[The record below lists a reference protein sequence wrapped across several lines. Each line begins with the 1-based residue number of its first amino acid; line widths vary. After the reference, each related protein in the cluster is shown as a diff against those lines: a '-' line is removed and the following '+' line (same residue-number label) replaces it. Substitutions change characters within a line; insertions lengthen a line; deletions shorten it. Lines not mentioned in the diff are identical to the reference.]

1 MATPLTRTALTGR
14 IRVNAGD
21 LMRLAI
27 LSDIHGN
34 YRALEAVLE
43 DIGQQHIEDIVALG
57 DNIGYGPEPEPVVRE
72 LISREIP
79 SVMGNHELALITP
92 SYYGRLNF
100 LAQHSLDIS
109 RSLLSAE
116 SLLWLADL
124 QPVLVRNKARFCH
137 GCPPASI
144 TRYLYAPSTIRLTRI
159 FQSYP
164 ETFCFA
170 GHTHR
175 LDLFEQQTSG
185 KIETRKLSLE
195 PVALDP
201 LSRYLMI
208 VGSVGQPRDALSD
221 KAKYGVWDS
230 SSRSFQIREVRYDV
244 EATIRLL
251 KLHHFPLNNAS
262 RLKWSKKNSW

>member
-1 MATPLTRTALTGR
+1 
-14 IRVNAGD
+14 
-21 LMRLAI
+21 MRLAI

-34 YRALEAVLE
+34 YRALESVLE
-43 DIGQQHIEDIVALG
+43 DIGKQHIDAIVALG
-57 DNIGYGPEPEPVVRE
+57 DNIGYGPEPEQVVRE
-72 LISREIP
+72 LINRDIP

-92 SYYGRLNF
+92 NYYARLNF

-116 SLLWLADL
+116 SLSWLADL
-124 QPVLVRNKARFCH
+124 QPVLVRNKMRFCH
-137 GCPPASI
+137 GCPPSSI
-144 TRYLYAPSTIRLTRI
+144 TSYLHAPSTIRLTRI

-164 ETFCFA
+164 ETLCFT
-170 GHTHR
+170 GHTHM
-175 LDLFEQQTSG
+175 LDLFEQQSSG
-185 KIETRKLSLE
+185 NIMKRKLNLE

-201 LSRYLMI
+201 FSRYLMI

-230 SSRSFQIREVRYDV
+230 SAAVFQIREVAYDV

-251 KLHHFPLNNAS
+251 KFHHFPLNNAK